1 MGRLSAD
8 PEKVAWMASSAVS
21 PVLRAEDSDL
31 ASSLAD
37 ENYPVPPDWIIAD
50 PEENKRRI
58 LAMLEQGERDIAA
71 NRGYDLDDVL
81 AELDAT

>member
-1 MGRLSAD
+1 MRAMPAD
-8 PEKVAWMASSAVS
+8 GGGQAIP
-21 PVLRAEDSDL
+21 DTD
-31 ASSLAD
+31 D
-37 ENYPVPPDWIIAD
+37 YPVPPEWIIAD

-71 NRGYDLDDVL
+71 NRGYDLDEVL